1 MDFDYYVGT
10 PILKE
15 HAQAPTSVSLNGDT
29 P

>member
-1 MDFDYYVGT
+1 MDFDYCVGT

-15 HAQAPTSVSLNGDT
+15 HARAPTSVSLNGYT